1 MLEQEQAE
9 AREQLLRTEQRLELA
24 GAESRGLEEQLET
37 QAARFRRQKDELKK
51 QLGQVR
57 AEAHVCCVHRGGWLQ
72 GARQR
77 WATGTTLRDRP
88 RGHHGEV
95 GHV

>member
-1 MLEQEQAE
+1 MLEREQTE

-24 GAESRGLEEQLET
+24 GAESRGLEEQLEA
-37 QAARFRRQKDELKK
+37 QAARFRRQKDELKE

-77 WATGTTLRDRP
+77 RATGTI
-88 RGHHGEV
+88 
-95 GHV
+95 